1 MFTRRARS
9 RQDVVTTAEGPAV
22 GSSGSRGILARA
34 PQFRT
39 NAPTRGFSA
48 SDCMCSAILLQM
60 ELLDDELVMFVGR
73 SAIARDLRVR
83 ADDRHV
89 VAPTLYL

>member
-1 MFTRRARS
+1 
-9 RQDVVTTAEGPAV
+9 
-22 GSSGSRGILARA
+22 
-34 PQFRT
+34 
-39 NAPTRGFSA
+39 
-48 SDCMCSAILLQM
+48 MCSAILLQM